1 MRQIQNDC
9 FCECAFKVRYIDT
22 IIPISSSLAKFNV
35 DVDQNKTLDYSQ
47 SVYTKHFWNTK
58 LFFDNH
64 IFGKSIY
71 TNISLYSMVSN
82 CKLFSEYGSSPSL
95 YFIFV
100 IISDHLFKQVLVDQK
115 EQFLVMQ
122 DQQYIYEHV
131 KLGSERFLV
140 RGLIYYVYLYK
151 YQSITNERNTAQKLT
166 ITYHLKCKC
175 YVTRIYYY
183 NQINHF
189 QMSVNGKTMYAQTKS
204 INNEIQKSA
213 NQYQKQK
220 EMLEVTQVI
229 MDKCLSKKSYLTNLT
244 WFEKII
250 TRNAAQQYSE
260 VYSIVAKQ
268 VLSTVRK

>member
-100 IISDHLFKQVLVDQK
+100 IISDHLFKQVVVYKNSNSSQCRISNTFMNT
-115 EQFLVMQ
+115 QNSGASVFLQEAVLNLFIFIKIKVLQ
-122 DQQYIYEHV
+122 TNVILHRNWPQ
-131 KLGSERFLV
+131 
-140 RGLIYYVYLYK
+140 LI
-151 YQSITNERNTAQKLT
+151 I
-166 ITYHLKCKC
+166 
-175 YVTRIYYY
+175 
-183 NQINHF
+183 
-189 QMSVNGKTMYAQTKS
+189 
-204 INNEIQKSA
+204 
-213 NQYQKQK
+213 
-220 EMLEVTQVI
+220 
-229 MDKCLSKKSYLTNLT
+229 
-244 WFEKII
+244 
-250 TRNAAQQYSE
+250 
-260 VYSIVAKQ
+260 
-268 VLSTVRK
+268 